1 MAHWLPASERSA
13 AVIDFVSSGSCAVR
27 ARAATPR
34 IAPLLYTRTGCFSI
48 MVSSAH
54 ARRPFKPKPLAKV
67 DTRIMR
73 IGAKMQHS
81 VMHTMHGGKHLRLRI
96 SRAAPRASPS
106 RGSRT
111 YSTDS
116 TADYQSFE
124 YQRHVTMHA
133 AMLDK
138 WQFLK
143 GD

>member
-1 MAHWLPASERSA
+1 MNSPAHQRQ
-13 AVIDFVSSGSCAVR
+13 
-27 ARAATPR
+27 
-34 IAPLLYTRTGCFSI
+34 
-48 MVSSAH
+48 
-54 ARRPFKPKPLAKV
+54 PFKPKQLAKV
-67 DTRIMR
+67 DTRITR
-73 IGAKMQHS
+73 IGAKMQNS
-81 VMHTMHGGKHLRLRI
+81 VTHTMHGGQHLRMRI
-96 SRAAPRASPS
+96 PRAAPRASPS

-124 YQRHVTMHA
+124 YQRHLTVHA